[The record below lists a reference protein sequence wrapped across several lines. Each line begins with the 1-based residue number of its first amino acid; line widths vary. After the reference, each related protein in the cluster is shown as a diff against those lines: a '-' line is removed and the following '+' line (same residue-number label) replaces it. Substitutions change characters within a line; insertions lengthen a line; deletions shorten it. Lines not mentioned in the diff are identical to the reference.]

1 MEKGSQLG
9 VLEKM
14 KIQAIPVEDK
24 TSASRRIRYKTFKR
38 WMPEDVAVSK
48 YDGKLKCDVLY
59 IQKLLRPWTISVAR
73 KAKKTGIPVVYDIDD
88 IREKWTD
95 KPYDKMFAAV
105 NVITTD
111 TYEKA
116 DELRKHTEKPVV
128 VVPDT
133 IDYNLEPETT
143 VEIRPE
149 IKRVV
154 TFGRWQNLRP
164 VADYFKEIDG
174 EKIYISDRPIDEL
187 SKYKMVK
194 WDAKTFISEL
204 MKCDLAVLSHHP
216 HQFVNMK
223 SNNRLLVCMAIGL
236 PVIVSPSRSYMNTL
250 EDSGLDWL
258 CVKPDVVKY
267 LEYRLK
273 GAKMR
278 KEISDVF
285 KKYTWEAYH
294 PAKSSLKLY
303 SIFKNLL
310 LRDKKNE

>member
-14 KIQAIPVEDK
+14 RIQAIPVEDK
-24 TSASRRIRYKTFKR
+24 TSASRRIRYKTFMR
-38 WMPEDVAVSK
+38 WMPEGIEVSR
-48 YDGKLKCDVLY
+48 YDGMLNCDVLY
-59 IQKLLRPWTISVAR
+59 IQKLLRPWTINVAR
-73 KAKKTGIPVVYDIDD
+73 IAKKTGIPVVYDVDD
-88 IREKWTD
+88 IRENWTD
-95 KPYDKMFAAV
+95 KPYDKMIAAV

-116 DELRKHTEKPVV
+116 EALRKHTDKPVV

-133 IDYNLEPETT
+133 IDYNLEPETS

-174 EKIYISDRPIDEL
+174 EKIYISDRPIKEL

-236 PVIVSPSRSYMNTL
+236 PVIASPSNSYMSTL

-258 CVKPDVVKY
+258 CVKPDVSKY

-273 GAKMR
+273 GAKIR
-278 KEISDVF
+278 KEISGVF
-285 KKYTWEAYH
+285 KKYSWEAYH
-294 PAKSSLKLY
+294 PKKSSQILY

-310 LRDKKNE
+310 PVD